1 MATWSTI
8 QATEVLEEFT
18 PAETATLNNIQGAA
32 TNLAGI
38 LNRVV
43 AAVRGSIQAG
53 GNPLGDAATIPDQL
67 RGEVVA
73 LARWKWLASFPQ
85 LKSLQTPA
93 RKEAADKAD
102 DLLKLIASQKSDR
115 PRVAGPDG
123 VAPVNAAQKVSGNP
137 RAATRTKLNGLV

>member
-1 MATWSTI
+1 MPIFST
-8 QATEVLEEFT
+8 
-18 PAETATLNNIQGAA
+18 
-32 TNLAGI
+32 
-38 LNRVV
+38 
-43 AAVRGSIQAG
+43 
-53 GNPLGDAATIPDQL
+53 
-67 RGEVVA
+67 
-73 LARWKWLASFPQ
+73 ARWKWLASFPQ